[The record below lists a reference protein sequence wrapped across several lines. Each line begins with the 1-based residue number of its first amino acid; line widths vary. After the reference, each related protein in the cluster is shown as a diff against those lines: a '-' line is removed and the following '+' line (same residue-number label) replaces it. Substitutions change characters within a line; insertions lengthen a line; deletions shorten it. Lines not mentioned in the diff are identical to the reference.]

1 MDDIKIFVGFT
12 KKDDEK
18 HEVHGYASSE
28 TLDSQ
33 GEVVEKEA
41 IIKALPGYLGD
52 PDPITGRFLFGNLRE
67 MHQPSAVGKTV
78 HAKVDNKGLFIK
90 GKVVDKDAWEKV
102 KEGVYTGFSIGGRV
116 LEQVKNRIKAIKLS
130 EISLVD
136 RPANP
141 DALFSMVKIDDKGKI
156 TESQVNKDMIM
167 TPMGAN
173 EDSSGMDPIN
183 TAGFILSLAK
193 DIRYLLYAFERE
205 GKSLVELNKVL
216 DMLKKLAVK
225 VLSEEDKKKFDN
237 ILYGMDNEELM
248 RGTLDEIEKKKLK
261 SKEREAMSAG
271 KFAYI
276 DSKGGKHLPINDKAH
291 VQNAMARFN
300 QTQFESSE
308 KKKSAARK
316 ILAAAKRFNMEIDP
330 KSAVVSAAKLD
341 EDFDI
346 KKFVDYNWT
355 PGYFEDMKKVLG

>member
-1 MDDIKIFVGFT
+1 
-12 KKDDEK
+12 
-18 HEVHGYASSE
+18 
-28 TLDSQ
+28 
-33 GEVVEKEA
+33 
-41 IIKALPGYLGD
+41 
-52 PDPITGRFLFGNLRE
+52 
-67 MHQPSAVGKTV
+67 
-78 HAKVDNKGLFIK
+78 
-90 GKVVDKDAWEKV
+90 
-102 KEGVYTGFSIGGRV
+102 

-156 TESQVNKDMIM
+156 TEGQVDKNMIISPM
-167 TPMGAN
+167 T
-173 EDSSGMDPIN
+173 ESSGMDPIN

-193 DIRYLLYAFERE
+193 DIRYLLYSFEQE

-216 DMLKKLAVK
+216 DLLKKLAVK

-248 RGTLDEIEKKKLK
+248 KGTLDEFEKKKLK
-261 SKEREAMSAG
+261 SKEREAMASG
-271 KFAYI
+271 QFAYV
-276 DSKGGKHLPINDKAH
+276 DSKGGKHLPISDKAH

-300 QTQFESSE
+300 QTHFESSE

-316 ILAAAKRFNMEIDP
+316 ILAAAKRLNMEIDS

-355 PGYFEDMKKVLG
+355 PGYFENMRKVLG

>member
-18 HEVHGYASSE
+18 REVHGYASSE
-28 TLDSQ
+28 KLDSQ

-52 PDPITGRFLFGNLRE
+52 ADPVTGKFLFGNIRE
-67 MHQPSAVGKTV
+67 MHQPSAVGKTIQ
-78 HAKVDNKGLFIK
+78 AKVDNKGLFIK
-90 GKVVDKDAWEKV
+90 GKVVDKNAWEKV
-102 KEGVYTGFSIGGRV
+102 KEGVYTGFSIGGKI

-141 DALFSMVKIDDKGKI
+141 DALFTMVKIDDKGKI
-156 TESQVNKDMIM
+156 TESQMNKEMIM
-167 TPMGAN
+167 TPMA
-173 EDSSGMDPIN
+173 ESSGMDPIN

-193 DIRYLLYAFERE
+193 DIRFLLYSFEQE
-205 GKSLVELNKVL
+205 GKSLTELNRVL
-216 DMLKKLAVK
+216 DLLKKLAVK
-225 VLSEEDKKKFDN
+225 VLSEEDKKKFET

-248 RGTLDEIEKKKLK
+248 KGTLDEIEKKKLK
-261 SKEREAMSAG
+261 SKEREAMATG
-271 KFAYI
+271 QFAYI

-300 QTQFESSE
+300 QTQFESPE
-308 KKKSAARK
+308 KKKTAARK
-316 ILAAAKRFNMEIDP
+316 ILSAARRFNMEIDP

-346 KKFVDYNWT
+346 KKFINYNWS
-355 PGYFEDMKKVLG
+355 PGYFENMKKVLG

>member
-12 KKDDEK
+12 KKDNEK
-18 HEVHGYASSE
+18 REVHGYASSE

-52 PDPITGRFLFGNLRE
+52 PDPETGKFRFGGLRE

-102 KEGVYTGFSIGGRV
+102 KEGVYTGFSIGGKV

-156 TESQVNKDMIM
+156 TEGQVDKNMIISPM
-167 TPMGAN
+167 T
-173 EDSSGMDPIN
+173 ESSGMDPIN

-193 DIRYLLYAFERE
+193 DIRYLLYSFEQE

-216 DMLKKLAVK
+216 DLLKKLAVK

-248 RGTLDEIEKKKLK
+248 KGTLDEFEKKKLK
-261 SKEREAMSAG
+261 SKEREAMASG
-271 KFAYI
+271 QFAYV
-276 DSKGGKHLPINDKAH
+276 DSKGGKHLPISDKAH

-300 QTQFESSE
+300 QTHFESSE

-316 ILAAAKRFNMEIDP
+316 ILAAAKRLNMEIDS

-355 PGYFEDMKKVLG
+355 PGYFENMRKVLG